1 MPDFQVKLTRVETV
15 TLNFKAKDEDAAQE
29 KADALVENEIDLKD
43 LPKGWE
49 VEEEDTEAWEV
60 EEVYEV

>member
-1 MPDFQVKLTRVETV
+1 MPDFQVKLTRIETV

-29 KADALVENEIDLKD
+29 KADALVESEIDLKD

-49 VEEEDTEAWEV
+49 LEEEDTEAWEV
-60 EEVYEV
+60 EEVYEA